1 MKTKYEVQIGG
12 NAATHDAKGNLTDYE
27 INSKVYEVE
36 YDLDNRVITVDVN
49 NSDVEY
55 RYDALGRRVIRKEGS
70 DKYLLTTRPKL
81 LLNDTE
87 TALFISGY
95 GDRLSS
101 GHLGNWMRKMLT
113 KAEINRPGGC
123 HLLRHT
129 CATHMLE
136 GGADIRYIQQMLGHS
151 SLDTTSIYT
160 QVAIHQL
167 QQIYNTTHPSAKN
180 KQDKPEKHC

>member
-1 MKTKYEVQIGG
+1 MK
-12 NAATHDAKGNLTDYE
+12 
-27 INSKVYEVE
+27 

-113 KAEINRPGGC
+113 KAEITTQFIIDTVAPVFNKFGYAGTSMSDITKATGLTKGAVERKALHDAMDGLVVINHECKLWRPK
-123 HLLRHT
+123 HLLKT
-129 CATHMLE
+129 E
-136 GGADIRYIQQMLGHS
+136 G
-151 SLDTTSIYT
+151 
-160 QVAIHQL
+160 
-167 QQIYNTTHPSAKN
+167 K
-180 KQDKPEKHC
+180 E